1 MAKKIDPKAK
11 AKRQK
16 IFAAIGGVILLGLL
30 AFQVPRTMKMLH
42 PAE

>member
-16 IFAAIGGVILLGLL
+16 IFAAARQG
-30 AFQVPRTMKMLH
+30 RTWYTLR
-42 PAE
+42 PAAVAEAI